1 MLTAIV
7 IPADPAEPARLQQ
20 LNKRDVDAF
29 RALVGDHLQVLN
41 LERPAATMYLN
52 DEGKLDGLPFNP
64 RATALLWAHNP
75 AFREEDVIAGDAF
88 IVGVPDRHGDDTS
101 APTELVDLLFHTKR
115 YRVLVQGEG
124 DEKFYG
130 HLRPFDSW
138 FEAYGFGV
146 HLVRVFSQLQDVQVV
161 AEPEDARSR
170 LIREWL
176 RIGLE
181 NPAIAAAT
189 DPPFTEN
196 SFEECFTIEKLEER
210 ITEAVWGIGMAFF
223 HRDLCFIQ
231 QVAGGDEWL
240 TIRHGVAF
248 EGITALPL
256 IERGEFASLVRRLL
270 ATSKEQCEELS
281 Y

>member
-7 IPADPAEPARLQQ
+7 IPADPAEPARLEQ
-20 LNKRDVDAF
+20 LDKRDVDAF
-29 RALVGDHLQVLN
+29 QALVGGHLQVLN

-64 RATALLWAHNP
+64 RATALLWTHNS
-75 AFREEDVIAGDAF
+75 AFRREDIIAGDAF
-88 IVGVPDRHGDDTS
+88 ILGVPDRHGDDTT

-115 YRVLVQGEG
+115 YRVLVQNEG

-130 HLRPFDSW
+130 HLQPFDSW

-146 HLVRVFSQLQDVQVV
+146 HLVEMMSQAREVQIV
-161 AEPEDARSR
+161 AEPDEHAT
-170 LIREWL
+170 LIAEWL
-176 RIGLE
+176 RIGKE

-189 DPPFTEN
+189 DPPFTTD
-196 SFEECFTIEKLEER
+196 SFQECFTVEELEER
-210 ITEAVWGIGMAFF
+210 ITAASWGVGSAFF
-223 HRDLCFIQ
+223 HLDLCFIQ
-231 QVAGGDEWL
+231 QVEGGDEWL

-248 EGITALPL
+248 ESITALPL

-270 ATSKEQCEELS
+270 AASKEQCQKLK

>member
-7 IPADPAEPARLQQ
+7 IPADPAEPARLEQ
-20 LNKRDVDAF
+20 LDKRDVDAF
-29 RALVGDHLQVLN
+29 RALVGGHLQVIN

-64 RATALLWAHNP
+64 RATALLWAHNA
-75 AFREEDVIAGDAF
+75 AFRDQDVIAGDAF
-88 IVGVPDRHGDDTS
+88 IVGVPDRHGDDTT

-146 HLVRVFSQLQDVQVV
+146 HLVRMFSQLQDVQIV
-161 AEPEDARSR
+161 AETEDEQAK
-170 LIREWL
+170 LIQEWL
-176 RIGLE
+176 RIGKE
-181 NPAIAAAT
+181 NPAIVAAT
-189 DPPFTEN
+189 DPPFTEG
-196 SFEECFTIEKLEER
+196 SFEECFTVEELEER
-210 ITEAVWGIGMAFF
+210 ITAASWGIGTAFY

-231 QVAGGDEWL
+231 QVEGGDEWL
-240 TIRHGVAF
+240 TIRHSVAF
-248 EGITALPL
+248 ESITVLPL
-256 IERGEFASLVRRLL
+256 IERGELASLVRRLL
-270 ATSKEQCEELS
+270 AASKEQCQRLE